1 MPDPA
6 TDKNVILDL
15 IGAGVDRRDM
25 VGRAKG
31 DKGGLAIV
39 GEFETDGLHPV
50 GMHALDLKGDLGLF
64 APRGGIEDRDR
75 AADFRADPEFG
86 ARGGEFGMTWPGI
99 DQCICHDLAGF
110 GIDPMRHIGGFGRGD
125 GKLYAID
132 RATGEIRWR
141 YVTYNPQI
149 PDDPDGGGEV
159 VTSPVYDRNGSIYFA
174 SWGEGKDETNA
185 IYGID
190 AEGELLWRYPTVE
203 ESLAH
208 RFFASPALDPNSETA
223 YFSTFIASDTRAD
236 SIEIPGV
243 LYAFDIGGEPG
254 RASEQRLKWQMTLEA
269 DGDPIFT
276 NTITV
281 AADGTIYVGGWML
294 RDDKNVPVLFAVE
307 DLGTEGRLLWAT
319 PYRTI
324 EDGAQYVFG
333 IALRETGGPGSAPE
347 RLFVTTGNSGA
358 PLTNWLA
365 TGEIYAVD
373 PATGEVQASYDPSDD
388 EPTAIGGLN
397 SPAIDRE
404 GRIYVG
410 VRGHFRGPFAPNFV
424 PGYYLALEY
433 SDAARSFTPLWFYRT
448 DSNYVEWT
456 NPAIGPDGGIY
467 AGSADHKQQDSV
479 ASATWP
485 TGYAPEG
492 TNPRFY
498 GLKGP
503 TSSVHVNSNEAFTV
517 GTVRPNPVTDDL
529 FVPIALTR
537 RTDVR
542 IELRDALGRTVVAP
556 IERTLDGGERTIRV
570 ETAGLSSGSYF
581 LTISDERRDEQRA
594 IVITR

>member
-1 MPDPA
+1 MY
-6 TDKNVILDL
+6 V
-15 IGAGVDRRDM
+15 
-25 VGRAKG
+25 
-31 DKGGLAIV
+31 
-39 GEFETDGLHPV
+39 
-50 GMHALDLKGDLGLF
+50 
-64 APRGGIEDRDR
+64 
-75 AADFRADPEFG
+75 
-86 ARGGEFGMTWPGI
+86 
-99 DQCICHDLAGF
+99 
-110 GIDPMRHIGGFGRGD
+110 GRGD